1 MGDRLRVVLVD
12 DHEITRQGVRTIL
25 EVHPDII
32 VVGEAASAPE
42 AVALIARH
50 RPDVVVMDVQLGA
63 SSGIDA
69 TREIRTQ
76 FPAARVLILT
86 SFPDEQALI
95 SSIEAGASG
104 YVLKQIRRDEL
115 VSAVRDAGDGQHIV
129 DKAVTGVLLEQVRA
143 GSVGGLRGTDERLS
157 NLTSQEK
164 RILALVAA
172 GRTNREIGAQLNL
185 AEKTARNYVSNIL
198 GKLGL
203 SRRTEAAAFMARRG
217 PRLPE
222 P

>member
-1 MGDRLRVVLVD
+1 MSDRLRVVLVD
-12 DHEITRQGVRTIL
+12 DHEIVRQGVRTML
-25 EVHPDII
+25 EAHADIV
-32 VVGEAASAPE
+32 VVGEEASAPA
-42 AVALIARH
+42 AVALVDRH
-50 RPDVVVMDVQLGA
+50 RPDVVVMDVRLGD

-69 TREIRTQ
+69 TREIRARC
-76 FPAARVLILT
+76 PDARVLMLT
-86 SFPDEQALI
+86 SFPDEHALI

-115 VSAVRDAGDGQHIV
+115 VLAVRAVGDGQHVV

-143 GSVGGLRGTDERLS
+143 GATSQLRGTDERLS
-157 NLTSQEK
+157 RLSQQEK

-172 GRTNREIGAQLNL
+172 GRTNREIGAQLDL

-203 SRRTEAAAFMARRG
+203 SRRTEAAAYLARRTTRQD
-217 PRLPE
+217 P
-222 P
+222 